1 MTKEERKEQFYLN
14 HPDYRSQSK
23 SRLERLVVAEMNRVK
38 RLKYIKKIVKLR
50 YEQKKTFDEIGKIIK
65 QSRQAIQQTLKR
77 YETRQRNVRGE

>member
-1 MTKEERKEQFYLN
+1 MKSCNNMTKEERKERFYLN

-38 RLKYIKKIVKLR
+38 RLKYIKRIVKLR
-50 YEQKKTFDEIGKIIK
+50 YEQKKTLDEIGKIIR

-77 YETRQRNVRGE
+77 YERR